1 MIRQTMLTIWLAV
14 ALVCPFAGM
23 AQEMARQGDAE
34 HLVPQGWESK
44 RAVGDLDRDGIDDM
58 VVVAQPNDE
67 RHLKVRDDGYV
78 YNFNPHVL
86 AIYRGKGGGQYE
98 LWRLYKDAIPM
109 NASETVSVDVS
120 VGVNQKGVISIG
132 FETFASAGGWGN
144 GDIEYKIRYQKG
156 DFYII
161 GYDESSMARNTGEQE
176 KISENYLTH
185 KRCVTTSNVFDDK
198 VPARTKW
205 SSLPATPLRRLGDE
219 PLNY

>member
-1 MIRQTMLTIWLAV
+1 MLTMWLAV

-98 LWRLYKDAIPM
+98 LWHLYKDAIPM

-120 VGVNQKGVISIG
+120 VGVN
-132 FETFASAGGWGN
+132 
-144 GDIEYKIRYQKG
+144 QKG